1 MVSRGSSTVRA
12 PFPCN
17 SIRTFPFAN
26 PARRP
31 SKNLASSTGSVV
43 VIFANRPRNRSK
55 SVAFFSAR
63 SIPGELTSR
72 MYRGPGTSSS
82 TSKITLS
89 RWLGH
94 AVDVHAQ
101 KPLLA
106 DFPFDINDFQPFR
119 TRHPLGGGAD
129 LLQIHYRDSS
139 SIAGLHYTP
148 PGPNKKVGSR
158 PLVRSTRFRAKWKY
172 IPPARQKQDTGPPGV
187 QLKVRVNSVQR
198 RLNGG

>member
-1 MVSRGSSTVRA
+1 M
-12 PFPCN
+12 
-17 SIRTFPFAN
+17 I
-26 PARRP
+26 RRP
-31 SKNLASSTGSVV
+31 PRSTLFPYTTLFRSLAHALPVRVADLRKWIMYDS
-43 VIFANRPRNRSK
+43 ARPQRPRGI
-55 SVAFFSAR
+55 AHD
-63 SIPGELTSR
+63 G
-72 MYRGPGTSSS
+72 RG
-82 TSKITLS
+82 
-89 RWLGH
+89 LGH

-158 PLVRSTRFRAKWKY
+158 PLVRSTRFRAKWK
-172 IPPARQKQDTGPPGV
+172 IGRASCRE
-187 QLKVRVNSVQR
+187 RV
-198 RLNGG
+198 

>member
-1 MVSRGSSTVRA
+1 MYD
-12 PFPCN
+12 
-17 SIRTFPFAN
+17 FA
-26 PARRP
+26 RP
-31 SKNLASSTGSVV
+31 Q
-43 VIFANRPRNRSK
+43 RPRGI
-55 SVAFFSAR
+55 AHD
-63 SIPGELTSR
+63 G
-72 MYRGPGTSSS
+72 RG
-82 TSKITLS
+82 
-89 RWLGH
+89 LGH

-172 IPPARQKQDTGPPGV
+172 IPPARQKQDTGSPCPPVRSSASSLSGV
-187 QLKVRVNSVQR
+187 PAWAGQLR
-198 RLNGG
+198 RKCAGRTGPAAEQLVLFL